1 MSKFELVSKF
11 KPSGDQPQAIKKLVD
26 GLNDGLTS
34 QVLLGVTGSGKT
46 FTIANVIKEVNRP
59 TLVLAHNKTLA
70 AQLCSEL
77 KEFFPNNAVEYFV
90 SYYNYFQPESYI
102 VATDTYI
109 EKDMEINEEID
120 KLRHS
125 ATCSLMERRD
135 VIVVSSV
142 SCIYGLGGPE
152 EYHNQMLSLR
162 PGQKI
167 SRDELIKKLIS
178 TQYKRSDDFVRSTFS
193 VKGDTVEIFPANS
206 FDKGIRVE
214 FFGNEIETISEV
226 HPLTKIKLA
235 NLTHAMIMPASHFI
249 QDQQKIPQ
257 VIEEIRKDL
266 EVRVKELNDAGK
278 PLEAYRLTQRT
289 HYDMET
295 LAEMGYINGIENYS
309 RYFDGRKEGEPP
321 FTLLD
326 YFPKDFVMVIDESH
340 MTLPQVRGMYNGD
353 RARKEN
359 LVEFGFRLPAA
370 KDNRPLKFEEFK
382 KRLNQTI
389 YVSATPADYELE
401 LVGGDVAEQL
411 IRPTGL
417 IDPEVEVRKTKG
429 QIENLHEEILK
440 VVKDGGR
447 VLVTTLTKKMAENL
461 SDYFLE
467 KKVKTKWLHSEVKTL
482 ERTEILNGLRRGDF
496 DVLIGINLLRE
507 GLDLPEVKLVAILDA
522 DKEGFLRSTSSLIQ
536 IIGRAARNAE
546 SRVIMYADKTTRSM
560 ADAIGETERRR
571 KIQQEHN
578 KKMGIVPKTIVKSVP
593 IETLK
598 ITDKEAAISNLS
610 TKELKAQIVFLE
622 TLMHEA
628 SKALDFEKAIEIREE
643 LNKLK
648 AFKK

>member
-1 MSKFELVSKF
+1 
-11 KPSGDQPQAIKKLVD
+11 
-26 GLNDGLTS
+26 
-34 QVLLGVTGSGKT
+34 
-46 FTIANVIKEVNRP
+46 
-59 TLVLAHNKTLA
+59 
-70 AQLCSEL
+70 
-77 KEFFPNNAVEYFV
+77 
-90 SYYNYFQPESYI
+90 
-102 VATDTYI
+102 
-109 EKDMEINEEID
+109 
-120 KLRHS
+120 
-125 ATCSLMERRD
+125 
-135 VIVVSSV
+135 
-142 SCIYGLGGPE
+142 
-152 EYHNQMLSLR
+152 
-162 PGQKI
+162 
-167 SRDELIKKLIS
+167 
-178 TQYKRSDDFVRSTFS
+178 FVRSTFS